1 MEHVQKQKVTCMPL
15 RIRAF
20 ALIELLVVISI
31 IAMLVSILL
40 PALSKSR
47 QQAMRLK
54 CSASSK
60 AINNGVLSYASDNRD
75 NVVKSRS
82 DATRP
87 PATAT
92 ISYAAVLV
100 EGDYTNANIFGNAG
114 CPNGPTKAYTTLY
127 YYGNDYYSAAD
138 DVTYPQSIS
147 YGLNGIVQGGYG
159 PLYPYVSPYY
169 GPRNPP
175 YTFRS
180 ARLATH
186 PTVTPLIIESV
197 TPWYPG
203 TSNVFPGVYHAL
215 GVSVGYIPQD
225 RLKPRHEGEGINSSY
240 ADGHGQWVTR
250 EQVTVSVNVWFPVT
264 HPLAG
269 LCPTNQLGGAANYPL
284 D

>member
-1 MEHVQKQKVTCMPL
+1 MSYKRHGFT
-15 RIRAF
+15 
-20 ALIELLVVISI
+20 LIELLVVISI

-47 QQAMRLK
+47 QQAIRLK
-54 CSASSK
+54 CSASAK
-60 AINNGVLSYASDNRD
+60 AINNGILSYASDNRD
-75 NVVKSRS
+75 NVVKSWY

-87 PATAT
+87 PATAYL
-92 ISYAAVLV
+92 SYAAVLV
-100 EGDYTNANIFGNAG
+100 EGGYMNENIFSNQG

-138 DVTYPQSIS
+138 DPIYPQSIA

-169 GPRNPP
+169 GPKVPQYN
-175 YTFRS
+175 FRKN
-180 ARLATH
+180 RLATH
-186 PTVTPLIIESV
+186 PTVTPLAIESV

-203 TSNVFPGVYHAL
+203 TSNVFPGLYHAL
-215 GVSVGYIPQD
+215 GVSDGYIPQD
-225 RLKPRHEGEGINSSY
+225 RLKPRHEGEGINAAY
-240 ADGHGQWVTR
+240 ADGHGEWVKR
-250 EQVTVSVNVWFPVT
+250 EDVTQSYGIWSPIT

-269 LCPTNQLGGAANYPL
+269 MNPTNQLGGAANYPL